1 MSFGNL
7 LVFERAEKVEFCASC
22 HLTMQVYVDDM
33 VDPES
38 ESLAA
43 VHYKNRYIPS
53 KQCYDCHTS
62 YGMFGTVEAKMAGTI
77 DTYKY
82 YTGIYTFPIKMRHP
96 YSNGDCLKCHA
107 ESVKWKGQE
116 MHVENREGLF
126 ADEMSCLEC
135 HDPMGHPAHIPPG
148 AGGVDHGDGEPG
160 REEVRRRPHRHTTVA
175 DRRPGALP
183 GCVVARH
190 AVPAEHHRVGRCL
203 SLPACRQSWVGV
215 SILILIG
222 VAILSFRQRHRL
234 FNVQNYGPGEVVFR
248 QGDIGDSVYFIRS
261 GEVEVVR
268 EDGPELAVLA
278 KLPAGHYFGEMA
290 LLSNEP
296 RNATIRTTAETELAA
311 LGKHNFLTMLSI
323 LPSTEENILK
333 TIQKRAMER

>member
-1 MSFGNL
+1 MAN
-7 LVFERAEKVEFCASC
+7 
-22 HLTMQVYVDDM
+22 QVARKFDVG
-33 VDPES
+33 P
-38 ESLAA
+38 
-43 VHYKNRYIPS
+43 
-53 KQCYDCHTS
+53 
-62 YGMFGTVEAKMAGTI
+62 
-77 DTYKY
+77 
-82 YTGIYTFPIKMRHP
+82 TGIQRLLI
-96 YSNGDCLKCHA
+96 A
-107 ESVKWKGQE
+107 AQV
-116 MHVENREGLF
+116 
-126 ADEMSCLEC
+126 
-135 HDPMGHPAHIPPG
+135 
-148 AGGVDHGDGEPG
+148 
-160 REEVRRRPHRHTTVA
+160 
-175 DRRPGALP
+175 
-183 GCVVARH
+183 
-190 AVPAEHHRVGRCL
+190 L
-203 SLPACRQSWVGV
+203 SLVALLLATQFLLNTTGGTLFVFASLSPVLVGV

-234 FNVQNYGPGEVVFR
+234 FNVQNYWPGEVVFR